1 MSKRPS
7 GLDIDAYAEGILSGS
22 RATLARAITLIESTN
37 PEHEKLGQ
45 KLLTR
50 LLPRAGKAQRIG
62 ISGVPGA
69 GKSTF
74 IDSFGSYLTSLG
86 HEVAVLAIDPSSR
99 RTGGSRRTWC

>member
-50 LLPRAGKAQRIG
+50 PLPRAG
-62 ISGVPGA
+62 
-69 GKSTF
+69 
-74 IDSFGSYLTSLG
+74 
-86 HEVAVLAIDPSSR
+86 
-99 RTGGSRRTWC
+99 